1 MGDRVIHIGVLTP
14 HAAAGPEAEFSTMAP
29 GRLVTRV
36 ARVSTEVSAVS
47 LTTGPATP
55 VAARELTAPPLLD
68 DAAERLAAGSID
80 VIGYASTSTAYA
92 IGFDDE
98 AAMVRR
104 LSRRACRPVAATC
117 ASAVLALRVLDV
129 ERIALVNP
137 PWFDDEINELGAAY
151 FRSQGLHVV
160 SSGSADLPQDPH
172 RIETAAVIDW
182 TSRHVTNDA
191 EAVYIGGNGFRA
203 AAAIETLE
211 DRIGRPVLTSNQVLL
226 WTLLAHA
233 GATFQVSGYGQL
245 FTRKPKPD
253 HPTARTD

>member
-1 MGDRVIHIGVLTP
+1 VGDRVIHIGVLTP
-14 HAAAGPEAEFSTMAP
+14 HAAAGPEEEFSMMAP
-29 GRLVTRV
+29 RRLVTHV
-36 ARVSTEVSAVS
+36 ARVSSKAAPVG
-47 LTTGPATP
+47 LTTGPPTP

-68 DAAERLAAGSID
+68 DAAERLATASID

-98 AAMVRR
+98 AAMVQR
-104 LSRRACRPVAATC
+104 LSRRTGRPVAATC

-129 ERIALVNP
+129 DRIALVNP

-160 SSGSADLPQDPH
+160 SSASAHLPQDPR

-182 TSRHVTNDA
+182 TSRHITDDA

-203 AAAIETLE
+203 AAAVDPLE
-211 DRIGRPVLTSNQVLL
+211 DMLGRPVLTSNQALL

-233 GATFQVSGYGQL
+233 GATFQVTGYGQL
-245 FTRKPKPD
+245 FARKPSPD
-253 HPTARTD
+253 CLHA